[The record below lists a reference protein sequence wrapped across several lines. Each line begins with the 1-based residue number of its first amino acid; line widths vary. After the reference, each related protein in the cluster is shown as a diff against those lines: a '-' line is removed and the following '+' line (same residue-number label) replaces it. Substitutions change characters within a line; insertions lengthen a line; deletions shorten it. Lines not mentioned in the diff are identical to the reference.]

1 MKRLTTDSLLML
13 TMVLLLAAMPGAS
26 VSAGARG
33 VADEHFSV
41 REYNL
46 FHDVLHPLQHEA
58 LPKKDF
64 KTIRARAGELVT
76 RGRAI
81 VRLSVPAG
89 VQDRAAFEKEL
100 KAFEKALAKFKADA
114 RKKSDA
120 RLEESYNAVHDTFE
134 MLASMLPGK

>member
-1 MKRLTTDSLLML
+1 MKRVTIFKAVILTTIVLML
-13 TMVLLLAAMPGAS
+13 GLAGE
-26 VSAGARG
+26 SAGRAALS

-64 KTIRARAGELVT
+64 KTIRARAAELVM

-81 VRLSVPAG
+81 IKLGVPAG
-89 VQDRAAFEKEL
+89 VESKQEFAKGL
-100 KAFEKALAKFKADA
+100 KDFEKALLVFKADA
-114 RKKSDA
+114 RKKSDT
-120 RLEESYNAVHDTFE
+120 RLEASYSAVHETFE
-134 MLASMLPGK
+134 MLASLLPMK

>member
-1 MKRLTTDSLLML
+1 MKRLTTEKVLML
-13 TMVLLLAAMPGAS
+13 AMALVLTAMPGAS
-26 VSAGARG
+26 AGARG
-33 VADEHFSV
+33 LADEHFSV

-58 LPKKDF
+58 LPNKDF
-64 KTIRARAGELVT
+64 KTIRARANELVT

-81 VRLSVPAG
+81 VGSGVPAG
-89 VQDRAAFEKEL
+89 VQDRAAFEKAL
-100 KAFEKALAKFKADA
+100 KTFEKALAKFKSDA

-134 MLASMLPGK
+134 MLASMLPR